1 MQAASWQVSR
11 HPTMCT
17 IRFRSSVRRRR
28 PPDGFGT
35 SICRCMAVWRHT
47 PFQWKAK
54 RNDFLEIEVLKH
66 VECWDEMIDS
76 FTIGGG
82 R

>member
-1 MQAASWQVSR
+1 
-11 HPTMCT
+11 
-17 IRFRSSVRRRR
+17 
-28 PPDGFGT
+28 
-35 SICRCMAVWRHT
+35 MAVWRHT